1 MHDDNMGEFTMADT
15 DQSNRPL
22 SPHLTI
28 YRPQL
33 TSVSSILIRITGN
46 ALIFC
51 VVLIIWWL
59 FAAATSEQYFVV
71 ANAIL
76 RTSDGKVLD
85 SSTIRLN
92 QGVNTT
98 VNLSTSN
105 WDPDPGITIVD
116 VLIVDSN
123 GVVLHS
129 SSSTHISRQSGWNLE
144 IDNIEIT
151 DTEVRIGINRIG
163 SEIMQGSICFV
174 LLENEDNNWD
184 KQILFDAT
192 ALGPINTPT
201 TTRPNSMEEGDLIR
215 ATISCDPPWDID
227 DNPEDDTLTKLAPGI
242 PLVTYESSDI
252 YWTLGIGILLLVV
265 AYFAG
270 ILKIG
275 EGVTKKK
282 ATGKKPKP
290 STSQITKEKAPQKEV
305 VEVVTEE
312 EINIDD
318 LSFEIDDSAT
328 ADVQKPEDDS
338 EEIEEVIDI
347 DDNTASGRLSA
358 LRREM
363 SSDDKPKKD
372 TKEDL
377 ARRMDSFLKD
387 R

>member
-1 MHDDNMGEFTMADT
+1 
-15 DQSNRPL
+15 
-22 SPHLTI
+22 
-28 YRPQL
+28 
-33 TSVSSILIRITGN
+33 
-46 ALIFC
+46 
-51 VVLIIWWL
+51 
-59 FAAATSEQYFVV
+59 
-71 ANAIL
+71 
-76 RTSDGKVLD
+76 
-85 SSTIRLN
+85 
-92 QGVNTT
+92 
-98 VNLSTSN
+98 
-105 WDPDPGITIVD
+105 
-116 VLIVDSN
+116 
-123 GVVLHS
+123 
-129 SSSTHISRQSGWNLE
+129 
-144 IDNIEIT
+144 
-151 DTEVRIGINRIG
+151 
-163 SEIMQGSICFV
+163 MQGSICFV

-192 ALGPINTPT
+192 ALGSINTPT

-215 ATISCDPPWDID
+215 ATISCDAPWDID

-290 STSQITKEKAPQKEV
+290 STNQITKEKSPQKEV

-318 LSFEIDDSAT
+318 LSFEIEDSAT
-328 ADVQKPEDDS
+328 PEVQEPEDDS

>member
-1 MHDDNMGEFTMADT
+1 MLPSLVT
-15 DQSNRPL
+15 
-22 SPHLTI
+22 
-28 YRPQL
+28 
-33 TSVSSILIRITGN
+33 
-46 ALIFC
+46 
-51 VVLIIWWL
+51 
-59 FAAATSEQYFVV
+59 
-71 ANAIL
+71 
-76 RTSDGKVLD
+76 
-85 SSTIRLN
+85 
-92 QGVNTT
+92 
-98 VNLSTSN
+98 
-105 WDPDPGITIVD
+105 
-116 VLIVDSN
+116 
-123 GVVLHS
+123 
-129 SSSTHISRQSGWNLE
+129 
-144 IDNIEIT
+144 
-151 DTEVRIGINRIG
+151 
-163 SEIMQGSICFV
+163 
-174 LLENEDNNWD
+174 
-184 KQILFDAT
+184 
-192 ALGPINTPT
+192 
-201 TTRPNSMEEGDLIR
+201 
-215 ATISCDPPWDID
+215 PWDID

-290 STSQITKEKAPQKEV
+290 STNQITKEKSPQKEV

-318 LSFEIDDSAT
+318 LSFEIEDSAT
-328 ADVQKPEDDS
+328 PEVQEPEDDS